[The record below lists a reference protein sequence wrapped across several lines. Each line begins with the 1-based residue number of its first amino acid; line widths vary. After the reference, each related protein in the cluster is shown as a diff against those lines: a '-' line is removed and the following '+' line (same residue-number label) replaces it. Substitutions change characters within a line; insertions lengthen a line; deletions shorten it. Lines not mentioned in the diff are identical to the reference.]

1 MNKYVISLG
10 LLCVLTPGAYGMEQK
25 ERTEAAP
32 AAQIEVIEARHQP
45 AGQEMQ
51 TFADMHKPEGPAI
64 LDESAQ
70 QVEPQPAPA
79 SETIVPTTTKK
90 SCVKEATKKIAALVG
105 YIAYSPV
112 RVSRFVW
119 GKATTSRPYKAV
131 ASFPGK
137 AAHGTRTAAKST
149 GHRIANLFRT
159 IFGKLDLGNALQQYN
174 PDDGLNLQAAL
185 DAQGKLVHTAHNYV
199 LKRTFGFGALA
210 ALIGSGSA
218 YRAFGKNPKTAVI
231 GLSSG
236 LAAGLVSYATFRN
249 QANIRGISLMGDRIV
264 KRAIEEGVTAEQ
276 AEQAFGN
283 SSHALSRVGIS
294 GLNAM
299 RDITDKIK
307 YWNSVDTGLVV
318 AAPAEEAS
326 SSTR

>member
-10 LLCVLTPGAYGMEQK
+10 LLCILTPCAHGMKQE
-25 ERTEAAP
+25 EAA
-32 AAQIEVIEARHQP
+32 AAAPVALSEVIHQRD
-45 AGQEMQ
+45 GREI
-51 TFADMHKPEGPAI
+51 PEFPKNPAI
-64 LDESAQ
+64 LDESALQ
-70 QVEPQPAPA
+70 EKPQPAPA
-79 SETIVPTTTKK
+79 AETIVPATTKK
-90 SCVKEATKKIAALVG
+90 SCIKEAAKKIAAVVG
-105 YIAYSPV
+105 HAIYSPV
-112 RVSRFVW
+112 RASRFVW
-119 GKATTSRPYKAV
+119 GKATTSRPYVAV
-131 ASFPGK
+131 TNFTGK
-137 AAHGTRTAAKST
+137 AAHGTRTAAQSA
-149 GHRIANLFRT
+149 GHRIANLFRA
-159 IFGKLDLGNALQQYN
+159 IFGKLDLGNALQQYK
-174 PDDGLNLQAAL
+174 PTDGLNLQAAL

-218 YRAFGKNPKTAVI
+218 YRTFGKGPKTATV
-231 GLSSG
+231 GLVSG

-264 KRAIEEGVTAEQ
+264 KRAIKEGVTAEQ

-318 AAPAEEAS
+318 AAPAEAAS
-326 SSTR
+326 SSAH